1 MTEFSAVPA
10 YNPLLLWPIKRQ
22 VATADRI
29 AKHKG
34 RNPQE
39 CASLKKCL
47 PRKWMSK

>member
-1 MTEFSAVPA
+1 VEAWTAT
-10 YNPLLLWPIKRQ
+10 NDGWPLLLWPIKRQ

>member
-1 MTEFSAVPA
+1 MMGW
-10 YNPLLLWPIKRQ
+10 PLLLWPIKRQ